1 MNSTSMRNGC
11 FGQKINFLEII
22 CILSLLQLK
31 KAQDYL
37 ETMQTIDLHHLQC
50 QTEVFFGS
58 LCDCNRLRGENFSF
72 AKYRNRVILV
82 KVSQL
87 QMAITFFALDR
98 LSQLGAQMK
107 GICQPNPT
115 M

>member
-1 MNSTSMRNGC
+1 MHFFIAS
-11 FGQKINFLEII
+11 I
-22 CILSLLQLK
+22 K
-31 KAQDYL
+31 KAEDYL

-58 LCDCNRLRGENFSF
+58 FCDCNRLCGENFSF
-72 AKYRNRVILV
+72 AKYGNRVISV
-82 KVSQL
+82 KVGQL
-87 QMAITFFALDR
+87 QTAITFFALDR

>member
-1 MNSTSMRNGC
+1 MRYFSVFASLVAYC
-11 FGQKINFLEII
+11 AII

-50 QTEVFFGS
+50 QTEGLFGS
-58 LCDCNRLRGENFSF
+58 FCDENRLRGENFSF

-98 LSQLGAQMK
+98 LSQLAAQKK

-115 M
+115 LYQS